1 MTHTVYKKHNLL
13 LHYNTSHL
21 MFPRRFIGAGNGGW
35 PRYFVRAGGK
45 RRKNAH
51 RRKMVREDGRLSEE
65 DRAKGIIL
73 IAPDFLSSPLCDPG
87 ARFLVSPS
95 SPTASS
101 FPRAGSSK
109 SFLRL
114 IFPSNLHAAVIKGLG
129 RGTSS
134 GASTDVGAGGLV
146 LVLAVRTPSKQWRVS

>member
-1 MTHTVYKKHNLL
+1 
-13 LHYNTSHL
+13 
-21 MFPRRFIGAGNGGW
+21 MFPRRFIGASNGEW
-35 PRYFVRAGGK
+35 SRYFARAGRE
-45 RRKNAH
+45 RRKNA
-51 RRKMVREDGRLSEE
+51 RRRRVVREDERLSEE

-87 ARFLVSPS
+87 ARFLVYLPPPS
-95 SPTASS
+95 LLPSTPTPAASS

-134 GASTDVGAGGLV
+134 GASTDAGARRG
-146 LVLAVRTPSKQWRVS
+146 WF

>member
-1 MTHTVYKKHNLL
+1 
-13 LHYNTSHL
+13 
-21 MFPRRFIGAGNGGW
+21 MFPHRFIGVGNGTGTVSV
-35 PRYFVRAGGK
+35 F
-45 RRKNAH
+45 
-51 RRKMVREDGRLSEE
+51 REDGRQEEEERARRRRGGTGGGEDWVRLSEE

-87 ARFLVSPS
+87 ARFLVFPLPLLLLSFPS
-95 SPTASS
+95 SVRPLPPPHLS
-101 FPRAGSSK
+101 PRAGSSK

-134 GASTDVGAGGLV
+134 GASTDAAGR
-146 LVLAVRTPSKQWRVS
+146 VREG